1 MTVLEAYSRLNHNYE
16 LLDGPCR
23 PEVILSDGRKVDGSA
38 ALMIAGVSLAGD
50 LATAETDEDLLSSY
64 RRFAGYLYG
73 ASYNDDDVKAEVD
86 WVLAMLT
93 ERYGVD
99 LGAEYGAG

>member
-1 MTVLEAYSRLNHNYE
+1 MTVLEAYSRINGHYE
-16 LLDGPCR
+16 LVDGIMR
-23 PEVILSDGRKVDGSA
+23 PELVLGDGRRVDGTA
-38 ALMIAGVSLAGD
+38 ALIVAGVSLAGD

-86 WVLAMLT
+86 WVLEMLT